1 MSALH
6 TDTRRKPPIG
16 APRPHMDRTAMS
28 DEIAAPPR
36 GHDAAAARA
45 YLLLQAVAHYK
56 RLNAVLAAGYAGRS
70 RPSRVQSPG
79 VRRRASPA
87 ASLRLPSCGRCR
99 PGLRRLDWTGPAERP
114 ARCVRARPECAGT
127 WC

>member
-70 RPSRVQSPG
+70 RPSRCNLLGSDVEHRQQLRYGCPVAGGAAPVSDGWIGPG
-79 VRRRASPA
+79 QLS
-87 ASLRLPSCGRCR
+87 G
-99 PGLRRLDWTGPAERP
+99 
-114 ARCVRARPECAGT
+114 
-127 WC
+127 